1 MEAQEFE
8 FTENWDNEGM
18 LDYKNDRTLN
28 RYRELCKEQYSV
40 DVSKYDCFFAF
51 SNEQFVQ
58 GLKSIRP
65 LKEGEKLIS
74 IGAGGYG
81 TKDGVKRLF
90 EFYDEIKERIR
101 NECDPQEVYVYE
113 YNNHESCI
121 SHDGD
126 LEAIR
131 LVAGIWGNE
140 IAREINRKS
149 AFYSVDDL
157 FKGDK

>member
-1 MEAQEFE
+1 MEEFE
-8 FTENWDNEGM
+8 FNENGNNGGVLE
-18 LDYKNDRTLN
+18 YKGDRSLKH
-28 RYRELCKEQYSV
+28 YKELCNERNSGDITRF
-40 DVSKYDCFFAF
+40 DVFFAF
-51 SNEQFVQ
+51 SNEQFAK

-65 LKEGEKLIS
+65 LQNGEKLIS

-90 EFYDEIKERIR
+90 EYYDEINERIK

-131 LVAGIWGNE
+131 LVAGIWGDE
-140 IAREINRKS
+140 IARNINRKS
-149 AFYSVDDL
+149 AFYSVDEL
-157 FKGDK
+157 FGGDE